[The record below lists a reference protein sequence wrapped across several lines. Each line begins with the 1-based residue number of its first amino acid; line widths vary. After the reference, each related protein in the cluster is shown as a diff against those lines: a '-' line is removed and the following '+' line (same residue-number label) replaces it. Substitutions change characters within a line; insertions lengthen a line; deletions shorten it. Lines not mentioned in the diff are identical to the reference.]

1 MYEARLVYL
10 VDKLNIERQVG
21 IHLLNNQTERFH
33 TWIEN
38 YQSEVIVRLLSLF
51 LKCIK
56 HNL

>member
-33 TWIEN
+33 T
-38 YQSEVIVRLLSLF
+38 
-51 LKCIK
+51 
-56 HNL
+56 